1 MQKSV
6 IITGATRGIGRA
18 CALKF
23 AQMGWCVTGSYAKSQ
38 QAAQQLEQEIA
49 NMGGSCQ
56 CIPADLRDSDAVQRM
71 VKLAQMA
78 YGTPDA
84 VVCNAGI
91 AQQKLFSDITER
103 DWDDMF
109 DVNTKGVY
117 RVVHAALPMLLSQQ
131 KGSIVTVSSI
141 WGQTGG
147 SCEVHYSASKAAVIG
162 MTKALAKELGLSG
175 IRVNCVAPG
184 YRYEPHARRSS
195 DAGACRGNS
204 ARKKWRAGRCCRS
217 NLLAGIGTVTIRDG
231 TSTGSQRRILYLSKQ
246 KNAEKPLP
254 SQRFLHINLD

>member
-18 CALKF
+18 CALQF
-23 AQMGWCVTGSYAKSQ
+23 AKMGWRVTGSYVKSE
-38 QAAQQLEQEIA
+38 QAAQELEQEIKK
-49 NMGGSCQ
+49 MGGACQ
-56 CIPADLRDSDAVQRM
+56 CMQADLRDSGAVERM

-84 VVCNAGI
+84 IVCNAGI
-91 AQQKLFSDITER
+91 AQQKLFSDITEE
-103 DWDDMF
+103 DWDSMF
-109 DVNTKGVY
+109 DINTKGVY
-117 RVVHAALPMLLSQQ
+117 RVIHAALPMLLSEQ

-184 YRYEPHARRSS
+184 VIDTDMNRMHGADVMQELAEETPLGKNGTPEEVAEAIYWLASEQARF
-195 DAGACRGNS
+195 
-204 ARKKWRAGRCCRS
+204 
-217 NLLAGIGTVTIRDG
+217 VTGQVLGVNGGFYI
-231 TSTGSQRRILYLSKQ
+231 
-246 KNAEKPLP
+246 
-254 SQRFLHINLD
+254 

>member
-1 MQKSV
+1 MQRSV

-18 CALKF
+18 CALQF
-23 AQMGWCVTGSYAKSQ
+23 AKMGWHVTGSYVKSE
-38 QAAQQLEQEIA
+38 QAAQELEQEIEK
-49 NMGGSCQ
+49 MGGACQ
-56 CIPADLRDSDAVQRM
+56 CIRADLCDSGAVERM
-71 VKLAQMA
+71 IKLAQMA

-84 VVCNAGI
+84 IVCNAGI
-91 AQQKLFSDITER
+91 AQQKLFSDITEE
-103 DWDDMF
+103 DWDIMF

-117 RVVHAALPMLLSQQ
+117 RVIHAALPMLLSEQ

-184 YRYEPHARRSS
+184 VIDTDMNRMH
-195 DAGACRGNS
+195 GADVMQE
-204 ARKKWRAGRCCRS
+204 
-217 NLLAGIGTVTIRDG
+217 LAEETPLGKNGTPEEVAEAIYWLASEQSRFVTGQVLGVNGGFYI
-231 TSTGSQRRILYLSKQ
+231 
-246 KNAEKPLP
+246 
-254 SQRFLHINLD
+254 